1 MGEHTRGVGH
11 DLRTCPFM
19 SPEERTRR
27 NSERRVRSAERT
39 AAAAARRAAQVAAN
53 IASDIARSSGTLG
66 NISVDSPRHWSQ
78 RKQQVKLVNPN
89 AYAVCVFW
97 CYRVQGNN
105 TNDPWKMFTT
115 VISELGGSTTLLFTR
130 NHNLKVVPIEEITS
144 NDPTNVAEMFE
155 VDLLDGANYFDNA
168 REDREFIYNIPSK
181 AYTPSL
187 DPLTMWKNAGLKSMY
202 LLKELIRL
210 GARDND
216 TYDVILD
223 LVQDIN
229 LPEFTEMDK
238 EQAGIPSAFTNLT

>member
-1 MGEHTRGVGH
+1 
-11 DLRTCPFM
+11 M

-53 IASDIARSSGTLG
+53 IASDIARSSGTLD
-66 NISVDSPRHWSQ
+66 NISVDSPSHWSQ

-97 CYRVQGNN
+97 CYRLLPEL
-105 TNDPWKMFTT
+105 TSDEPWKMFTT

-155 VDLLDGANYFDNA
+155 VDLLDGANYFD
-168 REDREFIYNIPSK
+168 RTSGPIEFIYNIPSK